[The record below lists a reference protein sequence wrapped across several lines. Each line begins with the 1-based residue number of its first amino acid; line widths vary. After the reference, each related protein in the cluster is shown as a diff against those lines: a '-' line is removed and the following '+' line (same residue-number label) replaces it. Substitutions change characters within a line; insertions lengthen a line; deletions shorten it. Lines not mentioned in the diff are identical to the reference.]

1 MWPVVTTSL
10 KKPESG
16 AGPAAAPV
24 PDFSRRSSPG
34 SETPHCNSSPD
45 EGPGSPDL
53 LLPELPS
60 LLEDLGGLINDM
72 PDVMCME
79 LGMDQD
85 SIFGGSLWGDPQSQ
99 QQHAAEPTCPQQSL
113 DKLQRMLRQVQ
124 HQDVKAETAVQG
136 DVSAAVWP
144 DNETQHTLAQL
155 EHLISQQRQLLMR
168 EEAPSEAAAG
178 QLPPRAGGVNAP
190 SRPQPQPCKR
200 TAARNQRLGDLTR
213 ELEKKQAQADHL
225 EHQNGILRR
234 RQRMLDA
241 FIRVSVLP

>member
-1 MWPVVTTSL
+1 M
-10 KKPESG
+10 
-16 AGPAAAPV
+16 

-34 SETPHCNSSPD
+34 SETPHDNSSPQ
-45 EGPGSPDL
+45 ESPGSPDL

-85 SIFGGSLWGDPQSQ
+85 SIFGGSLWGDPL
-99 QQHAAEPTCPQQSL
+99 QHAAEPTCPQQSL
-113 DKLQRMLRQVQ
+113 DKLQLMMTSLRQVQ
-124 HQDVKAETAVQG
+124 HQDVKAVSALPG
-136 DVSAAVWP
+136 DVSAAAWP

-168 EEAPSEAAAG
+168 EEAPPEAAAG
-178 QLPPRAGGVNAP
+178 QLPPRAGGVSAP
-190 SRPQPQPCKR
+190 SRPLPQPCKR